1 MFDNVKVGTKLIAGF
16 LVVAAIAAFIGI
28 EGIMSV
34 KKVDGYND
42 ELYNRRFVL
51 QSTIDDMASE
61 VLRLR
66 LANRTLQSA
75 NEESFKTQVQNI
87 EDAKKTFEEKF
98 ALLEKLQTSASAAEH
113 RRNIRSAWTDL
124 VASVEK
130 VRDSTHKYRVTL
142 DPVYSTLLDGTL
154 EPSARASDVVDEVV
168 KSNLNLTQ
176 ELVHNSTKDMK
187 KVTSTL
193 TILLIAGV
201 ILSFAL
207 GLILA
212 NGISRPLK
220 KTVAMLKD
228 LGQGHLSVRLR
239 MSRKDEIGVMADTMD
254 KFADELQ
261 TEVIGTMKQISDG
274 DLSSPISAR
283 DSQDEIGPALR
294 NTLDALRG
302 LIIDDGGKV
311 LQAAAGKDLSLRLQ
325 QAYKGEY
332 AVMKDNI
339 NQLVHNLDDA
349 MAQVSEA
356 VGQVSSA
363 SGQISQ
369 GSQSL
374 AEGANEQAS
383 SLEEVSSS
391 LEEMSSMTKQNA
403 DNSNHAKALMVE
415 AGTSINE
422 ADEAMK
428 RMSTAIREIKTSSDN
443 TAKIL
448 KTIDD
453 IAFQTNL
460 LALNAAVEAARAGEA
475 GKGFAV
481 VAEEVRNLAM
491 RSAEAS
497 KNTANMIEESVKN
510 ADGGVKIT
518 EDVAK
523 ALAKT
528 VDSSTKVTDLIAE
541 IAAASN
547 EQALGIEQV
556 NTAVAQMNQ
565 VTQQNAANSEESAS
579 AAEELNAQAAELSN
593 MVGSFKLSE
602 SSGVRPQ
609 RTQPRLSAPAPK
621 ATAPKPQP
629 RPRPAAA
636 IADKRGGGGTP
647 TPAPKAVAKTTK
659 SVTPEEVI
667 PLDDEDLNEF

>member
-1 MFDNVKVGTKLIAGF
+1 MFDNIKVATKLVAGF
-16 LVVAAIAAFIGI
+16 LFVAAIAAFIGI

-42 ELYNRRFVL
+42 ELYNRRFIL
-51 QSTIDDMASE
+51 QSTIDDIALE
-61 VLRLR
+61 VAMVR
-66 LANRTLQSA
+66 LANRTFQSA
-75 NEESFKTQVQNI
+75 DAESFKTQSENLD
-87 EDAKKTFEEKF
+87 DAVKRFEEDFKTL
-98 ALLEKLQTSASAAEH
+98 ASLQTSASAKAH
-113 RRNIRSAWTDL
+113 RDSIRAAWDDL
-124 VASVEK
+124 VKSVSM
-130 VRDSTHKYRVTL
+130 VRDSTMKYRATL

-154 EPSARASDVVDEVV
+154 KPAARAAAAVEDTRA
-168 KSNLNLTQ
+168 SNLNLTK
-176 ELVHNSTKDMK
+176 ELVHTSTKDMK
-187 KVTSTL
+187 SVTTKL
-193 TILLIAGV
+193 IVLLIAGV
-201 ILSFAL
+201 VLGIAL
-207 GLILA
+207 GYYLA
-212 NGISRPLK
+212 VSISRPLNK
-220 KTVAMLKD
+220 AVAMLKD
-228 LGQGHLSVRLR
+228 LGQGHLSARLR
-239 MSRKDEIGVMADTMD
+239 MSRKDEIGVMGETMD
-254 KFADELQ
+254 NFADELQ

-274 DLSSPISAR
+274 DLSSTIGPR
-283 DSQDEIGPALR
+283 DAQDEIGPALR
-294 NTLDALRG
+294 GTLDALRG
-302 LIIDDGGKV
+302 LIIDDGGRV
-311 LQAAAGKDLSLRLQ
+311 LQAAAGKDLSQSLERN
-325 QAYKGEY
+325 YKGEY
-332 AVMKDNI
+332 SVMKDNI
-339 NQLVHNLDDA
+339 NLLVKNLGEA

-403 DNSNHAKALMVE
+403 DNSTQAKNLMAE

-428 RMSTAIREIKTSSDN
+428 RMSTAIHEIKTSSDN

-528 VDSSTKVTDLIAE
+528 VETSTKVSDLIGE

-556 NTAVAQMNQ
+556 NTAVAQMNA

-593 MVGSFKLSE
+593 MVGTFKLG
-602 SSGVRPQ
+602 SSGGGRPQ
-609 RTQPRLSAPAPK
+609 RPQARLSAPAPK
-621 ATAPKPQP
+621 PQPQP
-629 RPRPAAA
+629 RPRPAA
-636 IADKRGGGGTP
+636 IADKRGGGGVP
-647 TPAPKAVAKTTK
+647 APAPKAVPKTKK
-659 SVTPEEVI
+659 SVAPEEVI
-667 PLDDEDLNEF
+667 PLDDDDMKAF